1 MHGALVSLAMVCV
14 TALAA
19 IGLAGVSRG
28 WVPPWGRS
36 RVLRPR
42 LWGTGALLSAAGLS
56 FFMFLGP
63 LGDARP
69 LHVYLPLAGMG
80 VNFVGLA
87 LQMLAQRPGRA
98 LTPPT
103 TTTAS

>member
-1 MHGALVSLAMVCV
+1 MHWALVSLAVGCV
-14 TALAA
+14 TIYAV
-19 IGLAGVSRG
+19 IGLAGIVTG

-56 FFMFLGP
+56 LFMFLGP
-63 LGDARP
+63 LGDAQP

-98 LTPPT
+98 LPPPT
-103 TTTAS
+103 MSAS